1 MKKKFFLILSLG
13 LLLTSCDFQA
23 RDEFEKQLAA
33 DEKKVDKDFKMPDI
47 SYEKAGEESSTN
59 NDNKTDEKLDL
70 TNLYGSGKAGTNL
83 NPADAVGNII
93 DTSIGESQIGISLR
107 PSSQVAGAYSTI
119 LSYKRNNELTER
131 EFGPIAGINGLN
143 TVVTFDKVSSDSGPM
158 LLVSQVTINNG
169 ETYSAYYIF
178 NKFMSLMDYLVFR
191 TSTNDTTPTVERLD
205 DIVEYT
211 DQAIPGDLNKAI
223 KNRMEAEDRYL
234 PSLLD
239 VYGINYKSV
248 KSLYENKEMD
258 IGYLPDITGK
268 DRILLTKTTTSTDN
282 MGMNIDMEK

>member
-70 TNLYGSGKAGTNL
+70 TNLYGSGKDGTNL

-93 DTSIGESQIGISLR
+93 DTSIGESQIGISFR

>member
-93 DTSIGESQIGISLR
+93 DTSIGESQISISLR

-239 VYGINYKSV
+239 VYSINYKSV

>member
-23 RDEFEKQLAA
+23 RDEFEKQLAV

>member
-178 NKFMSLMDYLVFR
+178 NKFMSLMDYLLFR

>member
-93 DTSIGESQIGISLR
+93 DTSIGESQISISLR

-178 NKFMSLMDYLVFR
+178 NKFMSLMDYLLFR

>member
-143 TVVTFDKVSSDSGPM
+143 TVVTFDKVNSDSGPM

-191 TSTNDTTPTVERLD
+191 TSTSDTTPTVERLD

>member
-107 PSSQVAGAYSTI
+107 PSSQVAGAYSTTP
-119 LSYKRNNELTER
+119 SYKRNNELTER
-131 EFGPIAGINGLN
+131 ELGPIAGINGLN

>member
-93 DTSIGESQIGISLR
+93 DTSIGESQISISLR

-178 NKFMSLMDYLVFR
+178 NKFMSLMDYLLFR

-239 VYGINYKSV
+239 VYGINYKPV

>member
-59 NDNKTDEKLDL
+59 NDNKTDKKLDL

>member
-1 MKKKFFLILSLG
+1 
-13 LLLTSCDFQA
+13 
-23 RDEFEKQLAA
+23 
-33 DEKKVDKDFKMPDI
+33 
-47 SYEKAGEESSTN
+47 SSTN

-93 DTSIGESQIGISLR
+93 DTSIGESQISISLR

-239 VYGINYKSV
+239 VYSINYKSV

>member
-143 TVVTFDKVSSDSGPM
+143 TVVTFDKVNSDSGPM

-178 NKFMSLMDYLVFR
+178 NKFMSLMDYLLFR

>member
-93 DTSIGESQIGISLR
+93 DTSIGESQISISLR

>member
-70 TNLYGSGKAGTNL
+70 TNLYGFGKAGTNL

-143 TVVTFDKVSSDSGPM
+143 TVVTFDKVNSDSGPM

>member
-33 DEKKVDKDFKMPDI
+33 DEKKVDKDFKMTDI

-70 TNLYGSGKAGTNL
+70 TNLYGSGKDGTNL